1 MEHPTRSQWRQAWP
15 GESPH
20 QSGPAPCPHPI
31 RPQSRPGSTAGRRGG
46 EEVRRAH
53 RPGGPETLGIY
64 VTANRG
70 YQTGRIP
77 SRTPNPQYSKEAN
90 LPIQPPPLITTT
102 DTHNQRHGSHPTP
115 PPRHEN
121 NQFRAPGQR
130 TWVYF
135 CRFERT
141 ASGSRSSSGTI
152 SGHCTLSVE
161 SAWITGQTKGTQD
174 TCECEDGV
182 EATANNTCQLT
193 GKSARHKEPR
203 CLLVLNHRHHTGLRV
218 EAVDAWMSGGVNACI
233 EPRHGKVTTAT

>member
-115 PPRHEN
+115 PPDTKITSSVRRGNE
-121 NQFRAPGQR
+121 PGCTSAGSSGPPPGPDPPAARSRGTARSASSRRGSLAKRKELR
-130 TWVYF
+130 TRVSAKM
-135 CRFERT
+135 
-141 ASGSRSSSGTI
+141 ASRPLQMTPANLPANPPDTKNRVAFSSS
-152 SGHCTLSVE
+152 
-161 SAWITGQTKGTQD
+161 ITD
-174 TCECEDGV
+174 TTPGCV
-182 EATANNTCQLT
+182 W
-193 GKSARHKEPR
+193 KR
-203 CLLVLNHRHHTGLRV
+203 
-218 EAVDAWMSGGVNACI
+218 
-233 EPRHGKVTTAT
+233 